1 MSASS
6 SEIQG
11 MLQAPTLN
19 DPQQNHH
26 NRDDQQNVY
35 ESAHGV

>member
-1 MSASS
+1 MSTASK
-6 SEIQG
+6 EIQG
-11 MLQAPTLN
+11 VLQAPTLK
-19 DPQQNHH
+19 DPKQNHH